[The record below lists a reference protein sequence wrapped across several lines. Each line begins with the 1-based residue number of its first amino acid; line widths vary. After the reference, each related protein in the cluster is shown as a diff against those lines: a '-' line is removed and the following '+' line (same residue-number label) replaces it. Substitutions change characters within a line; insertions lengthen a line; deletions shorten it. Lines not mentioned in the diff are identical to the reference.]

1 MRFIALFVS
10 IVSFLSFYVSAA
22 AISTPTARDLSLGSI
37 INSLG
42 IGLVTKINTFIT
54 VDSFTTNLV
63 SVNFDVKNPLPL
75 ELAIDRVVSSAGVNG
90 TVYAK
95 FDQTFKNPVVV
106 PILGSVNSGTFGNV
120 LLTKGI
126 DASLDLVPLGW
137 LDLISTDVY
146 VRAGTIKGKLGIP
159 ITIQGLKQSKVTTT

>member
-10 IVSFLSFYVSAA
+10 FVSFFSVYVSAA
-22 AISTPTARDLSLGSI
+22 AVDARTIGDLGSI

-42 IGLVTKINTFIT
+42 IGLVTKINTFISL
-54 VDSFTTNLV
+54 DSFTTNIV
-63 SVNFDVKNPLPL
+63 SANFDVKNPLPL

-95 FDQTFKNPVVV
+95 FDQTFAKAVVV
-106 PILGSVNSGTFGNV
+106 PLLGSVNSGTFGNV

-146 VRAGTIKGKLGIP
+146 VRAGTVNGKLGIP
-159 ITIQGLKQSKVTTT
+159 LTIQGLKQSKVTTT